1 MRDVIGRFDAR
12 VRSIGD
18 PDPPAPPLTLSGV
31 CGYLFRRA
39 VPALVPVAVT
49 VVGQFLF
56 TGPTSGALTL
66 AGVSAAAAG
75 GVGGAALA
83 LHRRPEALAAAVA
96 SAALLV
102 GPPLAIT
109 GSVDDLF
116 AVQTGLFS
124 VVTLFVAAVCY
135 VETSGLS
142 GSAGTSETAA
152 RAE

>member
-1 MRDVIGRFDAR
+1 VRDVIDRFDAR
-12 VRSIGD
+12 IRSIGD
-18 PDPPAPPLTLSGV
+18 PDPPAPPLALSAV

-39 VPALVPVAVT
+39 VPALVPVTVA

-56 TGPTSGALTL
+56 TSPTSGALTA
-66 AGVSAAAAG
+66 AGVSTAAAG
-75 GVGGAALA
+75 GVSGAALA
-83 LHRRPEALAAAVA
+83 LHRRLEAVAAAVA

-102 GPPLAIT
+102 GPPFAIT
-109 GSVDDLF
+109 GGVDELF
-116 AVQTGLFS
+116 AGQTGLFA

-142 GSAGTSETAA
+142 RSAGRGETAA